1 MLDGTGQEA
10 RRADVGIKGD
20 RITAVGDLAAVH
32 AFPIDVTDARAVSAT
47 VRRIESELGLE
58 VQVRRL
64 ESSTRTVKEAAVA
77 VGCEEA
83 AIAKS
88 IVFVA
93 DGDPVV
99 CVASGRHRIDTHKL
113 ADALDVA
120 EVRQAAADEVR
131 AATGFAIGGVP
142 PFGHDLPV
150 LFDESLLEHERV
162 WAAAGDPN
170 SLFSIDPQEL
180 ASCVRARVVAIGE

>member
-1 MLDGTGQEA
+1 MRDRVADCA
-10 RRADVGIKGD
+10 RR
-20 RITAVGDLAAVH
+20 
-32 AFPIDVTDARAVSAT
+32 
-47 VRRIESELGLE
+47 LGLE
-58 VQVRRL
+58 LHVQRL
-64 ESSTRTVKEAAVA
+64 AASTRTVRDAAEA
-77 VGCEEA
+77 VGCSEA
-83 AIAKS
+83 EIAKS

-99 CVASGRHRIDTHKL
+99 CVASGRHRVDTEKV

-150 LFDESLLEHERV
+150 LFDEELLRHERV
-162 WAAAGDPN
+162 WAAAGDPH
-170 SLFSIDPQEL
+170 SLFEVDPRKL
-180 ASCVRARVVAIGE
+180 AQCVEARVVAVGDDGA

>member
-1 MLDGTGQEA
+1 MRDKLADCA
-10 RRADVGIKGD
+10 RDLGIEM
-20 RITAVGDLAAVH
+20 R
-32 AFPIDVTDARAVSAT
+32 
-47 VRRIESELGLE
+47 
-58 VQVRRL
+58 VQRL
-64 ESSTRTVKEAAVA
+64 EKSTRTVADAATA
-77 VGCEEA
+77 VGCGEA
-83 AIAKS
+83 EIAKS

-99 CVASGRHRIDTHKL
+99 CVASGRHRIDPDKL

-150 LFDESLLEHERV
+150 LFDEALLDHERV
-162 WAAAGDPN
+162 WAAAGDPH
-170 SLFSIDPQEL
+170 SLFEVDPKRLCECIQ
-180 ASCVRARVVAIGE
+180 ARVVALG